1 MIVTVRRA
9 GAPRARNQRGF
20 SMIEVL
26 IAVLVLGL
34 GLLGLA
40 MLQTL
45 NVRYAQSANYRTR
58 ATNLAYDLLDQI
70 RANRALALQFENT
83 VTKESFASVTGKQC
97 TRPITTQD
105 GLITT
110 EENAVR
116 WRCQVR
122 AALGPEAYAIVRRSN
137 NEYSIEIAWSDLQ
150 GAAGKQDGYYNG
162 KINVKTEL

>member
-9 GAPRARNQRGF
+9 GAPGARSQRGF

-26 IAVLVLGL
+26 ISMLVIGV

-45 NVRYAQSANYRTR
+45 SVRYAQSANYRTR

-70 RANRALALQFENT
+70 RANRALALQFQGI
-83 VTKESFASVTGKQC
+83 TKDSFASETGKLC
-97 TRPITTQD
+97 NRPITTQD

-110 EENAVR
+110 EQSATR

-122 AALGPEAYAIVRRSN
+122 AALGPEAYAVVTRAQN
-137 NEYSIEIAWSDLQ
+137 VYSIEIAWSDLQ
-150 GAAGKQDGYYNG
+150 GEVGKQDGYYNG
-162 KINVKTEL
+162 KINVTTEL

>member
-1 MIVTVRRA
+1 MTVKVRRGGIP
-9 GAPRARNQRGF
+9 GARGQRGF

-26 IAVLVLGL
+26 IAVLVIGL

-70 RANRALALQFENT
+70 RANRALAQQFQGID
-83 VTKESFASVTGKQC
+83 KASFAAETGKLC
-97 TRPITTQD
+97 SRPVTTQNGVITTAQS
-105 GLITT
+105 
-110 EENAVR
+110 AAR

-122 AALGPEAYAIVRRSN
+122 AALGPAAYAAVTRN
-137 NEYSIEIAWSDLQ
+137 GNAYSVEVGWSDLQ
-150 GAAGKQDGYYNG
+150 GEAGKQDGYSNG
-162 KINVKTEL
+162 KINVTTEL